1 MKRDATPPTPLTRP
15 DGWPTTDRP
24 MRIAILAWARLSAQ
38 AREGS
43 GYNLSA
49 SELATGLAL
58 SGHTVSYLRSG
69 MHYSALRRGP
79 HIKQTETWRE
89 IDCHT
94 LYNSRNL
101 SPAATNFRN
110 MQQEIS
116 SPRDNAVVLEWLR
129 SVNAEIVHIHSLEGF
144 ALDLIA
150 TLRDAGLP
158 VVVTTHNYHYG
169 CPQVDLLH
177 NERECCLDYQGGARC
192 EGCLTAPDPAK
203 ARRNR
208 AVQQT
213 FEQAVGFELAIAMR
227 NAAKLAR
234 KRLAGNPARTPQ
246 PEDQIKPDPE
256 TARGFD
262 PGTPDHP
269 GTIDLGLEV
278 IERDRI
284 DELGIAPEDANE
296 QFEATPDVHL
306 RVVNIYGERRR
317 AGIEALNRAS
327 LVTPPSAFM
336 CRAYEAMGVR
346 PEKLRHV
353 RLGQPHFDQIHRRA
367 LRSPFYDT
375 RPWDPRTAKRPLR
388 VAYWGT
394 TRNNKGFG
402 VLARAIE
409 HLDRDTRQ
417 RCQFILHAGGPDW
430 GYRKMLSK
438 YPEVSFLGGYDTLQ
452 LLAGAGEYDVA
463 VLPHIW
469 FENSP
474 LVMLEHLHA
483 GKFILSS
490 RLGGPV
496 DWLCEPGTPRARA
509 NGGLGNALFHPGGD
523 DQALAAC
530 LERVVRG
537 EVVLPSP
544 REVHAVS
551 ELWSYPQHVAEVQ
564 SIYRGLLGL
573 DGIDTTTN
581 PSDATARTPEVVTTP
596 TTPTT
601 ADAITADR

>member
-1 MKRDATPPTPLTRP
+1 MSDGATIPLVRP
-15 DGWPTTDRP
+15 EGWQTTDRP
-24 MRIAILAWARLSAQ
+24 MRVAILAWARLSAQ
-38 AREGS
+38 AKEGS

-49 SELATGLAL
+49 SELATGLTL

-69 MHYSALRRGP
+69 MHYSAVRRGP
-79 HIKQTETWRE
+79 HVKKTETWRE
-89 IDCHT
+89 IDCYT

-101 SPAATNFRN
+101 SPSATNFRN
-110 MQQEIS
+110 MQAEIS
-116 SPRDNAVVLEWLR
+116 SPKDNEAVLAWLR
-129 SVNAEIVHIHSLEGF
+129 EVRAEVVHVHSLEGF
-144 ALDLIA
+144 ALDVVGA
-150 TLRDAGLP
+150 MRDAGLP
-158 VVVTTHNYHYG
+158 VVITTHNYHYG

-177 NERECCLDYQGGARC
+177 NERECCLDYEGGARC

-208 AVQQT
+208 SVLQA
-213 FEQAVGFELAIAMR
+213 FERTVGPELTVAMR
-227 NAAKLAR
+227 NTVKLAK
-234 KRLAGNPARTPQ
+234 KRLSGSPARAAR
-246 PEDQIKPDPE
+246 PEDQVKPDPE

-262 PGTPDHP
+262 AGGTDHP
-269 GTIDLGLEV
+269 GTVELGLEV
-278 IERDRI
+278 VAKDKI
-284 DELGIAPEDANE
+284 DELGRAPADANE
-296 QFEATPDVHL
+296 IFEATPDVHL
-306 RVVNIYGERRR
+306 RVVNLYGERRR
-317 AGIEALNRAS
+317 AGVEALNRAS

-346 PEKLRHV
+346 PEQLRHV

-367 LRSPFYDT
+367 RRSPYYDA
-375 RPWDPRTAKRPLR
+375 RPWDPATAKRPLR
-388 VAYWGT
+388 VAFWGT

-402 VLARAIE
+402 VMARAIE
-409 HLDRDTRQ
+409 RLDRETRQ
-417 RCQFILHAGGPDW
+417 TCQFIIHAGGGDW
-430 GYRKMLSK
+430 GYRKRLSRF
-438 YPEVSFLGGYDTLQ
+438 PEVSFLGGYDTVQ

-496 DWLCEPGTPRARA
+496 DWICEPGSAEAEA
-509 NGGLGNALFHPGGD
+509 NGGLGNGLFHPGGD
-523 DQALAAC
+523 DEALATC
-530 LERVVRG
+530 IERVVRG

-544 REVHAVS
+544 REIHAAS

-573 DGIDTTTN
+573 DPGGAS
-581 PSDATARTPEVVTTP
+581 PGEDAAPEVVTTQP
-596 TTPTT
+596 
-601 ADAITADR
+601 DRLMASR